1 MVIAAKVGVDAEYQT
16 RGARY
21 RIPDTRN
28 EIPHTRSKTLSHAK
42 PEGTNYHIKL

>member
-28 EIPHTRSKTLSHAK
+28 EIPHTRRMLSHAK